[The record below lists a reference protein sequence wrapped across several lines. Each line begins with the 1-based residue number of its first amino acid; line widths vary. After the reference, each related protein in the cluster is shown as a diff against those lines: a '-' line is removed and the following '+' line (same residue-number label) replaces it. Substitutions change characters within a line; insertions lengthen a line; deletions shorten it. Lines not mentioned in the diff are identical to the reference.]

1 MAHLRVTTDEILRPE
16 AWLRRVLTEPEEFQR
31 LLYQSAG
38 QVTAAYRL
46 AQAQCRATGQGDR
59 APSLAE
65 LKLAARMIA
74 ARTNSPAEELPIESA
89 GSVERDASSRPSAP
103 TPLPHRAFVAP
114 TPPSR
119 RRAS

>member
-1 MAHLRVTTDEILRPE
+1 MPHMRVTTDEILHPE
-16 AWLRRVLTEPEEFQR
+16 AWLRRVLTEPAEFER

-38 QVTAAYRL
+38 QATAAYRL
-46 AQAQCRATGQGDR
+46 ALAQCRATGQPDR

-74 ARTNSPAEELPIESA
+74 ARTNSTADVPLESA
-89 GSVERDASSRPSAP
+89 RAVERPASSRPRTR
-103 TPLPHRAFVAP
+103 TPLPARAFGIP